1 MTEEKSRD
9 KSKSQK
15 SGSGT
20 NSGPTSG
27 EDDLE
32 NLFESPMEAG
42 GADTASPGGVE
53 FISESSV
60 EEPSQIDDFE
70 SLEDFA
76 QHESVKNDFAQNEP
90 VNHDFAQSESP
101 QNDIAQSDPAGNEFA
116 PNESFSGES
125 VNNELANSESA
136 NHDIAAG
143 SFVAEDFPQQNFDNA
158 PAFSEHPIDAAGS
171 EIPGAPIPDFSAP
184 SSSDIT
190 APTSGATLGTSEITR
205 QEPTS
210 KTPTLDSIKEY
221 SESVNTAPPNVA
233 ASFPFTLR
241 IDGRLTPQEAEK
253 LIDVMN
259 RENMGFRE
267 VDLEPQLAE
276 GKILI
281 PRISEYAGIVLIQA
295 LRGIQAKISFGASE
309 LFEGDTE
316 ESLETRPA
324 SVFTKTEE
332 FSTSNTGHLGHAG
345 YSGHPGSSSS
355 GISGG
360 FPGGYPVESPD
371 ALPVTQ
377 GEDLPQ
383 LGVYQV
389 SETLIVSGM
398 LSTRSLESTSSPE
411 YASLLEALMRE
422 LKFKAFR
429 RKARG
434 ITLLKIQVTP
444 LTLPTDHRITVSGTL
459 VI

>member
-1 MTEEKSRD
+1 MTQEDSSEKSKPK
-9 KSKSQK
+9 KSEP
-15 SGSGT
+15 
-20 NSGPTSG
+20 NSGPKSG
-27 EDDLE
+27 DDDLE
-32 NLFESPMEAG
+32 HLFESPMEAG
-42 GADTASPGGVE
+42 GADSASPGGVE
-53 FISESSV
+53 FLSESAAQ
-60 EEPSQIDDFE
+60 EPSQIDDFE

-76 QHESVKNDFAQNEP
+76 KNDFAQNES
-90 VNHDFAQSESP
+90 VTNDFAQSEPVNPDFAQSDSAK
-101 QNDIAQSDPAGNEFA
+101 NDIAQSDSAGDEFA
-116 PNESFSGES
+116 PNESLSGGE
-125 VNNELANSESA
+125 AGNSESV

-158 PAFSEHPIDAAGS
+158 PAFSEHPVDAAGS
-171 EIPGAPIPDFSAP
+171 EIPGAPNPDFSAP
-184 SSSDIT
+184 STSDVT
-190 APTSGATLGTSEITR
+190 APTSDASFGTSESPL
-205 QEPTS
+205 QEPTN

-316 ESLETRPA
+316 ESLETRPT

-332 FSTSNTGHLGHAG
+332 FSSSNVGHLGHAG
-345 YSGHPGSSSS
+345 YSGHPGSSTSK
-355 GISGG
+355 
-360 FPGGYPVESPD
+360 FPVESPD

-377 GEDLPQ
+377 GEELPQ

-398 LSTRSLESTSSPE
+398 LSTRSLESANSPE
-411 YASLLEALMRE
+411 YTSLLEALMRE

>member
-1 MTEEKSRD
+1 MTQKTSGG
-9 KSKSQK
+9 SKPEIPGIKPDSQK
-15 SGSGT
+15 GD
-20 NSGPTSG
+20 
-27 EDDLE
+27 DDLE
-32 NLFESPMEAG
+32 QLFGSPLGDNHGGHESHDAQG
-42 GADTASPGGVE
+42 DAGGVE
-53 FISESSV
+53 FLSEDAAQ
-60 EEPSQIDDFE
+60 PPQQIDSFE

-76 QHESVKNDFAQNEP
+76 RDEFVKEEFVPEQSIAEEP
-90 VNHDFAQSESP
+90 APENA
-101 QNDIAQSDPAGNEFA
+101 AGNFA
-116 PNESFSGES
+116 NEE
-125 VNNELANSESA
+125 
-136 NHDIAAG
+136 
-143 SFVAEDFPQQNFDNA
+143 FPQQNFETTPDV
-158 PAFSEHPIDAAGS
+158 SEA
-171 EIPGAPIPDFSAP
+171 AP
-184 SSSDIT
+184 S
-190 APTSGATLGTSEITR
+190 GEFVATQEFPPFADQEMKSEASTSENQQPAEFVTTELPGTP
-205 QEPTS
+205 EPTAT

-221 SESVNTAPPNVA
+221 SESVSSTSVNVA

-241 IDGRLTPQEAEK
+241 IDGHLTPQEAEK
-253 LIDVMN
+253 LIDVIN

-276 GKILI
+276 GKIML

-316 ESLETRPA
+316 ETIETRPA
-324 SVFTKTEE
+324 SIFSKSSDDFTLPA
-332 FSTSNTGHLGHAG
+332 STSE
-345 YSGHPGSSSS
+345 
-355 GISGG
+355 
-360 FPGGYPVESPD
+360 YPVESPD
-371 ALPVTQ
+371 ALPITQ

-398 LSTRSLESTSSPE
+398 LSTRSLESTTSPE
-411 YASLLEALMRE
+411 YNSLLEALMRE